1 MDRWVDEQEAE
12 WTHRCVGKSVGVW
25 MSASVR
31 RSVGVGGGAWRDRT
45 TGGENETRVGL
56 TQTLPLQGEETFSA
70 QSSLPRA

>member
-31 RSVGVGGGAWRDRT
+31 RSVGVGGMHGG
-45 TGGENETRVGL
+45 TGRRVGKRDKSWSDANL
-56 TQTLPLQGEETFSA
+56 AAPG
-70 QSSLPRA
+70 